1 MLLSRFTF
9 HNVSINTLAHPTAQ
23 TSHISLHSTM
33 FLLIRHHH
41 TEIVHDLKNFTFHNV
56 SINTTETSTRMEM
69 WLDFTFH
76 NVSINTLFA
85 AAMTTMIV
93 YFTFHNVSINT
104 LKHFYISNMRCTLH
118 STMFLLIQNP
128 SLANPKVKHL
138 YIPQC
143 FY

>member
-1 MLLSRFTF
+1 MFLLILKKKEEITMLLSSFTF

-76 NVSINTLFA
+76 NVSINTEQKKYNGYQLFA
-85 AAMTTMIV
+85 
-93 YFTFHNVSINT
+93 S
-104 LKHFYISNMRCTLH
+104 LH
-118 STMFLLIQNP
+118 STMFLLILCP
-128 SLANPKVKHL
+128 SSCSISMTFL